1 MLPSRPGREEGRA
14 DVLQGDIGLQ
24 ALAFLVLIFSLT
36 LHEAA
41 HAWSAWRLGD
51 PTAKSLGRL
60 SLNPAVHVDPL
71 GTLLLPAL
79 AIATGAP
86 VIGWAKPVPVNLR
99 ALRRGRRDFVLV
111 SAAGPGCNL
120 ALAVASAAGLA
131 ALGAG
136 AYDAPLLAEGL
147 FAALRINLL
156 LAIFNMIPLPPL
168 DGGNVLAGILPPR
181 ALATFESVRPWGI
194 AILYGLML
202 TGVLGALIG
211 PPYVF
216 LMRLL
221 T

>member
-1 MLPSRPGREEGRA
+1 
-14 DVLQGDIGLQ
+14 VHGDIALQ
-24 ALAFLVLIFSLT
+24 ALAFLVLLFSLT

-51 PTAKSLGRL
+51 PTAKALGRL

-120 ALAVASAAGLA
+120 ALAVGAAAGLA
-131 ALGAG
+131 PLGAG
-136 AYDAPLLAEGL
+136 AYDAAPLLAEAL
-147 FAALRINLL
+147 FAALKINLL

-168 DGGNVLAGILPPR
+168 DGGNVLAGVLPP
-181 ALATFESVRPWGI
+181 AGLAAFERVRPWGI
-194 AILYGLML
+194 AILYGMML
-202 TGVLGALIG
+202 TGALGALIG
-211 PPYVF
+211 PPYLF
-216 LMRLL
+216 LLRLL

>member
-1 MLPSRPGREEGRA
+1 M
-14 DVLQGDIGLQ
+14 QGDIALQ

-36 LHEAA
+36 VHEAA

-51 PTAKSLGRL
+51 PTARTLGRL

-99 ALRRGRRDFVLV
+99 ALRRGRRDYVLV
-111 SAAGPGCNL
+111 SAAGPGSNL
-120 ALAVASAAGLA
+120 AMAVCAAAGLA
-131 ALGAG
+131 LLGSSAFE
-136 AYDAPLLAEGL
+136 APLLGEAL
-147 FAALRINLL
+147 FTALRINLL

-168 DGGNVLAGILPPR
+168 DGGNVLGGILPPG
-181 ALATFESVRPWGI
+181 ALATFEQVRPYGI

-202 TGVLGALIG
+202 TGVLGSLIG
-211 PPYVF
+211 PPYIF
-216 LMRLL
+216 LLRLL
-221 T
+221 TFQ

>member
-1 MLPSRPGREEGRA
+1 MQAE
-14 DVLQGDIGLQ
+14 IGLQ
-24 ALAFLVLIFSLT
+24 ALAFLVLLFSLT

-51 PTAKSLGRL
+51 PTARMLGRL

-99 ALRRGRRDFVLV
+99 ALRRGRRDYVLV
-111 SAAGPGCNL
+111 SAAGPGSNL
-120 ALAVASAAGLA
+120 AIALAAAAGLA
-131 ALGAG
+131 LGSEALATTPLVG
-136 AYDAPLLAEGL
+136 DALY
-147 FAALRINLL
+147 AALRINLL

-168 DGGNVLAGILPPR
+168 DGGNVLGGILPPR
-181 ALATFESVRPWGI
+181 ALATFERVRPWGI
-194 AILYGLML
+194 FILYGMML
-202 TGVLGALIG
+202 TGILGLLIG
-211 PPYVF
+211 PPYLF
-216 LMRLL
+216 LLRLL

>member
-1 MLPSRPGREEGRA
+1 M
-14 DVLQGDIGLQ
+14 QGDIALQ
-24 ALAFLVLIFSLT
+24 ALAFLVLLFSLT

-51 PTAKSLGRL
+51 PTAKLLGRL

-71 GTLLLPAL
+71 GTLLLPGL

-86 VIGWAKPVPVNLR
+86 VIGWAKPVPVNLH
-99 ALRRGRRDFVLV
+99 ALRRGRRDYVLV
-111 SAAGPGCNL
+111 SAAGPGSNL

-136 AYDAPLLAEGL
+136 AFEAPLLGEAL
-147 FAALRINLL
+147 FTGLRINLL
-156 LAIFNMIPLPPL
+156 LALFNMIPLPPL
-168 DGGNVLAGILPPR
+168 DGGNVLGGILPPA
-181 ALATFESVRPWGI
+181 ALESFERVRPYGI

-202 TGVLGALIG
+202 TGVLWQLIG
-211 PPYVF
+211 PPYLF

-221 T
+221 TLPGAALAG